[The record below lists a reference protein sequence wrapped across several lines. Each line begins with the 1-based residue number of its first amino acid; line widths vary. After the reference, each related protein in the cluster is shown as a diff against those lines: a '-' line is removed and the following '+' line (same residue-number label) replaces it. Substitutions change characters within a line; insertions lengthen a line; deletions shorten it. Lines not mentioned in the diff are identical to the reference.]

1 MAWTEAD
8 RVKIRHYLGF
18 AAIFHQADP
27 RLESAI
33 TAVQSIADG
42 GARPDDS
49 TEQHIRGILGKLQT
63 IENRLEALWEQ
74 MQAGVIDELSID
86 AARAAIML
94 RSEGRRLVHGI
105 AAALSTSPR
114 RDIFS
119 PSPPEIRFR

>member
-33 TAVQSIADG
+33 TAVQSVADG

-49 TEQHIRGILGKLQT
+49 TEQHIRRILADLDIVET
-63 IENRLEALWEQ
+63 RLKALWSQ
-74 MQAGVIDELSID
+74 MQAAVIDELRVD
-86 AARAAIML
+86 AGRAAAML

-119 PSPPEIRFR
+119 PSPPEIR